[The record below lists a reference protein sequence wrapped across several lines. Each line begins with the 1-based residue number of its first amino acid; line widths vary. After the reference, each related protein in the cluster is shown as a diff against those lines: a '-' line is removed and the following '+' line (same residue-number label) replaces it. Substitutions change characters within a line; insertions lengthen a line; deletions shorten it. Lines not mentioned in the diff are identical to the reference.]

1 MRCNCCGGQAL
12 ENIYSPIGSKT
23 SLMIEICRDCGLVFA
38 SSKEIDYSEIKNFEF
53 RALSCDADYSL
64 VRVGKAQM
72 INTVFNLFDSYKID
86 RGNIKNILDMSSARG
101 HFALKAKEYF
111 IDSIVDCIEPDVYMT
126 DSYHNVDRVNVH
138 HSKYKEF
145 EPSVKYDLIYS
156 CHSLE
161 HYRDPVSN
169 LQWIYSN
176 LIDKGYFYV
185 EVPNIDAV
193 DNKTNIDEFFY
204 DMHLF
209 YFEKNT
215 LENILHKVGFE
226 VVANNTNL
234 GSLAY
239 LCKKNNDV
247 KSRNYINSYEK
258 NSKLINLYKV
268 NVSKNRSNLKSNI
281 SKIQDFLNGNAGK
294 TAIVGCG
301 RVLDFLIRYCDLE
314 IKNDTFLI
322 DNFLYEATKTIY
334 GKKIYKLD
342 ELAGLTNICKV
353 IILAKTSSNA
363 LVTEIKGIWP
373 NVSVLTVSDFLD
385 E

>member
-1 MRCNCCGGQAL
+1 MKCKCCEGRRS
-12 ENIYSPIGSKT
+12 EHIYSPIGSKT
-23 SLMIEICRDCGLVFA
+23 SLKIKICKDCGLIFA
-38 SSKEIDYSEIKNFEF
+38 DSKEIDYSEIKNFEF
-53 RALSCDADYSL
+53 RNLSCDADYSL

-72 INTVFNLFDSYKID
+72 IDTVFNLFDSYRID

-101 HFALKAKEYF
+101 HFALRAKEYF
-111 IDSIVDCIEPDVYMT
+111 VDSIVDCIEPDVYMT
-126 DSYHNVDRVNVH
+126 DSYRNVDRVNVH
-138 HSKYKEF
+138 HRKYKEY

-176 LIDKGYFYV
+176 LNDTGYFYI
-185 EVPNIDAV
+185 EVPNIDAI
-193 DNKTNIDEFFY
+193 DNKNNVDEFFY

-226 VVANNTNL
+226 VVANNSNL
-234 GSLAY
+234 GSLAF

-247 KSRNYINSYEK
+247 RSLNYINSYDK
-258 NSKLINLYKV
+258 SSKLINLYKI
-268 NVSKNRSNLKSNI
+268 NVSKNRSNIKSHI
-281 SKIQDFLNGNAGK
+281 SDIQDFLDCNAGK
-294 TAIVGCG
+294 SAIVGCG
-301 RVLDFLIRYCDLE
+301 RVLDFLLRYCDLE

-322 DNFLYEATKTIY
+322 DNFLSEATKIIY
-334 GKKIYKLD
+334 GKKIYKFD
-342 ELAGLTNICKV
+342 ELANLTNIDRV
-353 IILAKTSSNA
+353 VILAKTSSNA
-363 LVTEIKGIWP
+363 LVEDIKNIWP
-373 NVSVLTVSDFLD
+373 NASVLTVGDFLD